1 MSGTNLTPEKITSP
15 FQLMAAWFA
24 MLVLLS
30 SVLLTAAVQIESPAW
45 AAGYLVC
52 FTSLVVIT
60 VIACV
65 FLMLTKFRPHLQDG
79 KEYARWLKDQGQYTQ
94 GLRLPE
100 LSSSAEVTDKVEDN
114 NFLVSLL
121 NTPSAIALAQKLK
134 ARGYNVEIYED
145 PSPFPS
151 EVHTSLSGQE
161 GIWLGSRIPAR
172 EAINAIQLVL
182 NDWSGLKYIHL
193 SMDGGDPPDY
203 VHEQIFFGGSNKVV
217 ERYGLKPWTPKELM
231 TLSPEMSDEEFHRKI
246 REKYS

>member
-52 FTSLVVIT
+52 FTSFVVVVVIT
-60 VIACV
+60 CV

-94 GLRLPE
+94 GVRPPE
-100 LSSSAEVTDKVEDN
+100 LASERGGRIEDS

-121 NTPSAIALAQKLK
+121 NTPSAMALSQKLK
-134 ARGYNVEIYED
+134 ARGYNVEIYES
-145 PSPFPS
+145 PSPFTT

-182 NDWSGLKYIHL
+182 NDWSELKYIHL

-217 ERYGLKPWTPKELM
+217 ERYNLKPWTLKELM
-231 TLSPEMSDEEFHRKI
+231 NLSPEISDEEFHRKI

>member
-30 SVLLTAAVQIESPAW
+30 SVLLTAAVQIESPVW

-52 FTSLVVIT
+52 FTSFVVIVVIT
-60 VIACV
+60 CV

-94 GLRLPE
+94 GVRLPE
-100 LSSSAEVTDKVEDN
+100 LASEGVGRVEDR

-121 NTPSAIALAQKLK
+121 NTPSAMALSQKLK
-134 ARGYNVEIYED
+134 ARGYNVEIYES
-145 PSPFPS
+145 PSPVTT
-151 EVHTSLSGQE
+151 EVHTSLSGHE

-182 NDWSGLKYIHL
+182 NDWSELKYIHL

-217 ERYGLKPWTPKELM
+217 ERYNLKPWTLKELM
-231 TLSPEMSDEEFHRKI
+231 NLNPEISDEEFHRKI